1 MLYEPYAKISNR
13 EKSTKLEYSNGVLT
27 KSIIWEERDDGT
39 VLKTTFNGEGA
50 ITAQALA
57 KMDSKQIE
65 SEISSIL
72 SSISPKKVERQEFE
86 EPVLSKKCPSC
97 GSSKLVRYVEAN
109 RHADVPVMPLYVC
122 MECKAKSYY
131 LTDEYLEFLVD
142 SNYNM
147 FSDDEQR
154 EIERDKNAF
163 LKELRAYI
171 IRIFASKKI
180 QSIK

>member
-1 MLYEPYAKISNR
+1 
-13 EKSTKLEYSNGVLT
+13 
-27 KSIIWEERDDGT
+27 
-39 VLKTTFNGEGA
+39 
-50 ITAQALA
+50 
-57 KMDSKQIE
+57 
-65 SEISSIL
+65 
-72 SSISPKKVERQEFE
+72 
-86 EPVLSKKCPSC
+86 
-97 GSSKLVRYVEAN
+97 
-109 RHADVPVMPLYVC
+109 